1 MKIVWLTE
9 AEDHRDAAI
18 EYIALDSLS
27 AALNQLDEIAAQT
40 SRFAEHPMLG
50 RSGRV
55 DGTRELVMN
64 RTPFLVIYRLHAE
77 NVQILEFLHGSQK
90 WP

>member
-1 MKIVWLTE
+1 MKIVWLPE
-9 AEDHRDAAI
+9 AENHRDAAI

-27 AALNQLDEIAAQT
+27 AALDQLDEIAAQT
-40 SRFAEHPMLG
+40 SRLVEHPMLG

-55 DGTRELVMN
+55 DGTRELVIN
-64 RTPFLVIYRLHAE
+64 RTPFLVGYRLHAE
-77 NVQILEFLHGSQK
+77 TLQILEFLHGSQK

>member
-40 SRFAEHPMLG
+40 SRLAEHPMLG

-55 DGTRELVMN
+55 DGTRELVIN
-64 RTPFLVIYRLHAE
+64 RTPFHVIYRLHAE

>member
-1 MKIVWLTE
+1 VKIVWLTE

-40 SRFAEHPMLG
+40 SRLAEHPMLG

-55 DGTRELVMN
+55 DGTRELVIN

>member
-1 MKIVWLTE
+1 VKIVWLIE
-9 AEDHRDAAI
+9 AENHRDAAI

-27 AALNQLDEIAAQT
+27 AALNQLDEIATQT
-40 SRFAEHPMLG
+40 SRLAEHPMLG

-55 DGTRELVMN
+55 NGTRELVIN
-64 RTPFLVIYRLHAE
+64 RTPFLVIYRIHTE
-77 NVQILEFLHGSQK
+77 TVQILEFLHGSQK